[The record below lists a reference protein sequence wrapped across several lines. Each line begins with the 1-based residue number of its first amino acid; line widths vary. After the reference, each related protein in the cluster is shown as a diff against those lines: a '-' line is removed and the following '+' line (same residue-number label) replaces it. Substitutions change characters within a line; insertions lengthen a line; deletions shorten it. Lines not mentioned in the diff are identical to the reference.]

1 MQYLKYFVHS
11 MPYFNRLLTLDRV
24 RSNLEFIAKGKTPN
38 LLFVVNI
45 IQNLLV
51 FFNLT
56 HLANSNALHL
66 QL

>member
-11 MPYFNRLLTLDRV
+11 MPYFNSNLDRV